1 MTYVGKKPA
10 DIIATAVDT
19 TTGTFSGDLTVDTN
33 TLYVDSANNRVGVG
47 TVSPSN
53 VLHVHQTDA
62 TSNSY
67 VHITQADGG
76 SGGTD
81 GLSIGIEDGGV
92 NAVIRNRENG
102 YLRMYTNN
110 TERMRI
116 TSGGDFQLY
125 EDTGTTPKLF
135 WDASAER
142 LGVGHSSPN
151 VTLHVQGANVS
162 SGDANHNVVIDDTTS
177 MAQGVG
183 GGIVFRGNYGS
194 GLTNGGFI
202 QTEKSNGTSGNYAFD
217 LVLGSR
223 ANGSS
228 PAERMRIDSSGNLL
242 VGKTSTAFGTE
253 GIVIA
258 PEYISATRDSG
269 ESLVVNRTST
279 DGELIGLYRQ
289 SSKVGSIGV
298 RGGDSTYIEST
309 ASSRTGLD
317 FSGGIL
323 PRYNGALSNGSTS
336 LGAASYRFS
345 DLYLSGGAYIG
356 GTGSAN
362 YLDDYETGDFDPA
375 ITRATTGVSTT
386 YEYQRGYY
394 IKVGALV
401 TLFINIKT
409 NTVSNT
415 GSGSV
420 VITNLP
426 FASTSDVGF
435 RASGSIAYQD
445 MFSTTTVENLRLN
458 MPESSSA
465 IYLMVQDLDSITVD
479 SNLVANP
486 LSARFLQA
494 SITYKTDS

>member
-1 MTYVGKKPA
+1 
-10 DIIATAVDT
+10 
-19 TTGTFSGDLTVDTN
+19 
-33 TLYVDSANNRVGVG
+33 
-47 TVSPSN
+47 
-53 VLHVHQTDA
+53 
-62 TSNSY
+62 
-67 VHITQADGG
+67 
-76 SGGTD
+76 
-81 GLSIGIEDGGV
+81 
-92 NAVIRNRENG
+92 
-102 YLRMYTNN
+102 
-110 TERMRI
+110 
-116 TSGGDFQLY
+116 
-125 EDTGTTPKLF
+125 
-135 WDASAER
+135 
-142 LGVGHSSPN
+142 
-151 VTLHVQGANVS
+151 
-162 SGDANHNVVIDDTTS
+162 
-177 MAQGVG
+177 
-183 GGIVFRGNYGS
+183 
-194 GLTNGGFI
+194 
-202 QTEKSNGTSGNYAFD
+202 
-217 LVLGSR
+217 
-223 ANGSS
+223 
-228 PAERMRIDSSGNLL
+228 MRIDSSGNLL
-242 VGKTSTAFGTE
+242 VGKTSFGTTTE
-253 GIVIA
+253 GAEVRNNGLVA
-258 PEYISATRDSG
+258 AARDLTGSSG
-269 ESLVVNRTST
+269 SVLYLNRIGTTDGPIQTFYKDDALVGTIGNAGARLFINSGNVGLNFAGDGSNQILPSNAGVNR
-279 DGELIGLYRQ
+279 DDAI
-289 SSKVGSIGV
+289 
-298 RGGDSTYIEST
+298 
-309 ASSRTGLD
+309 
-317 FSGGIL
+317 
-323 PRYNGALSNGSTS
+323 S
-336 LGAASYRFS
+336 LGTTNVRFK